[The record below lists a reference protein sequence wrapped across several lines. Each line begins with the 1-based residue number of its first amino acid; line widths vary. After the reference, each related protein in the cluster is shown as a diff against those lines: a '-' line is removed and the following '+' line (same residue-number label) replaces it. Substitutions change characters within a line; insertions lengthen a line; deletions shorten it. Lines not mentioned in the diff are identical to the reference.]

1 MLNKLSKF
9 SYAATLYLKLG
20 YYNIF
25 LTDVENKVCRM
36 IIPFVNYKHN
46 CLPMG
51 VCIAPDIFKE
61 QMSSLMENLDFAR
74 VYLDNLL
81 VITSSSFKE
90 HLAKVK

>member
-51 VCIAPDIFKE
+51 VCIAPDIFQE
-61 QMSSLMENLDFAR
+61 RMSALMDNLYFLR
-74 VYLDNLL
+74 VYLGDFL
-81 VITSSSFKE
+81 VIRSGSFK
-90 HLAKVK
+90 